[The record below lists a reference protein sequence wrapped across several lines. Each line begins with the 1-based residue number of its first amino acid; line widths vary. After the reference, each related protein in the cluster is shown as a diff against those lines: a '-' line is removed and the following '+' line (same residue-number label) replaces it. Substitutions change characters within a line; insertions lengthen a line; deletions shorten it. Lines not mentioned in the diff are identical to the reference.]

1 MTRKYL
7 FILLL
12 IIALPHAGAE
22 TILENTRKQLVSP
35 DGNYHVTFYQK
46 QFADGGKQMYYTLA
60 YKGKT
65 VIEESELGVLIEN
78 QLFELALGI
87 PNDTSKIWGENLS
100 LTGIETKT
108 VDETW
113 HPVYGERQTV
123 RNHYNELVLKFQK
136 GGVRETESNSTTFAT
151 GHGQAY
157 DKRQYYYMNLIVRA
171 YDQGVASRYFFPEAP
186 NGLFL
191 HIVGEQTQFTLPKG
205 TLAYYE
211 RWAQG
216 PYELLSL
223 KDWKDESERPLTM
236 KLSNGLTV
244 ALLEAEMVDYARMK
258 FRLAKENTLQASLYS
273 SVDVMTPY
281 ATPWRVIMAAEKAT
295 ELIGNNDIVLNL
307 NPENKI
313 KDTSWIKPGKVIRVA
328 RLTHADAIKCV
339 DFAAKRG
346 LQDIHI
352 DAGWYGS
359 EVLVNSDATS
369 IAENRDFNMPELIS
383 YAASKGIG
391 VWVYVNQRA
400 LVHQLDELLPL
411 YKKWGLKGIKFGFVQ
426 VGNQH
431 WSTWL
436 HDAKRK
442 CAEYQLMVDIHDE
455 YRPTGFSRTYPN
467 FLTQEGIK
475 GNEEF
480 PDATHNVIL
489 PFTRFLAGAADYTIC
504 YYDNRIKTTNA
515 HQLAMAAVYY
525 SPLQFLYWYDQPS
538 AYQGEPE
545 IEFFDNVKTV
555 WDDTK
560 VLDGEIGEY
569 VTIARRSGEEWFVG
583 TMTNND
589 PRKVNTSLDFLD
601 KGKKYIANIYTD
613 DDAMQTRTNVR
624 VTRVIVDSKSVLPF
638 QLKASGGCA
647 IHLTPA
653 GKEDLKKYKAHRK
666 NQVL

>member
-1 MTRKYL
+1 MSKKCI

-12 IIALPHAGAE
+12 IAILPCAKAQ
-22 TILENTRKQLVSP
+22 TILEDTRQQLVSP
-35 DGNYHVTFYQK
+35 DGNYHFTFYQK
-46 QFADGGKQMYYTLA
+46 QFPDGGKQMYYTLA

-65 VIEESELGVLIEN
+65 VIEESKLGVLIEN
-78 QLFELALGI
+78 QLFESALAI

-100 LTGIETKT
+100 LIAVEAKT
-108 VDETW
+108 TDETW
-113 HPVYGERQTV
+113 HPVYGEREKV
-123 RNHYNELVLKFQK
+123 RDHYNEIVLKFQK
-136 GGVRETESNSTTFAT
+136 GGGPETEGIPDTPTA
-151 GHGQAY
+151 GQGQAY
-157 DKRQYYYMNLIVRA
+157 DKRQYYYMDLIVRA
-171 YDQGVASRYFFPEAP
+171 YDQGVAFRYFFPEAT

-191 HIVGEQTQFTLPKG
+191 HIVGEQTQFTLPEG
-205 TLAYYE
+205 TSAYYE

-216 PYELLSL
+216 PYELLPL
-223 KDWKDESERPLTM
+223 KEWKDESERPLTM
-236 KLSNGLTV
+236 KLTNGLTA

-258 FRLAKENTLQASLYS
+258 FRLTKENTLQASLYS
-273 SVDVMTPY
+273 SVDVITPY

-307 NPENKI
+307 NTANKI
-313 KDTSWIKPGKVIRVA
+313 EDTSWIKPGKVIRVA
-328 RLTHADAIKCV
+328 RLTQADAIKCV
-339 DFAAKRG
+339 DFAAERG
-346 LQDIHI
+346 LQYIHI

-359 EVLVNSDATS
+359 EVLISSDATS
-369 IAENRDFNMPELIS
+369 VAENRDFDMPELIS

-400 LVHQLDELLPL
+400 LVQQLDELLPL

-426 VGNQH
+426 VGNQY

-436 HDAKRK
+436 HDAIRK
-442 CAEYQLMVDIHDE
+442 CAEYELMVDIHDE

-467 FLTQEGIK
+467 LLTQEGIK

-504 YYDNRIKTTNA
+504 YYDRRIKTTHA

-589 PRKVNTSLDFLD
+589 ARKINISLDFLD
-601 KGKKYIANIYTD
+601 SGKKYVANTYTD
-613 DDAMQTRTNVR
+613 DDTVQTRTNVR
-624 VTRVIVDSKSVLPF
+624 VTRVIVDNKSVLPF

-653 GKEDLKKYKAHRK
+653 DKEDMKKYKAFRK

>member
-1 MTRKYL
+1 MIRKCI

-12 IIALPHAGAE
+12 LAAMHKVEAQS
-22 TILENTRKQLVSP
+22 ILEDTRKQLLSP
-35 DGNYHVTFYQK
+35 DGNYLFTFYQK
-46 QFADGGKQMYYTLA
+46 QFPDERKQMYYTLS

-78 QLFELALGI
+78 QLFESALAI
-87 PNDTSKIWGENLS
+87 PNDTSKQWSDNLL
-100 LTGIETKT
+100 LTSVETKT

-113 HPVYGERQTV
+113 RPIYGEREKV
-123 RNHYNELVLKFQK
+123 RDHYNELVLKFQK
-136 GGVRETESNSTTFAT
+136 GGVPETGSNSTGSTV

-171 YDQGVASRYFFPEAP
+171 YDQGVAFRYFFPEAT

-191 HIVGEQTQFTLPKG
+191 HIVGEQTQFTLPEG

-216 PYELLSL
+216 PYELLPL

-244 ALLEAEMVDYARMK
+244 ALLEAKMIDYARMK
-258 FRLAKENTLQASLYS
+258 FRLTKENTLQTSLYS
-273 SVDVMTPY
+273 SVDVITPY
-281 ATPWRVIMAAEKAT
+281 ATPWRVIMAAEKPT
-295 ELIGNNDIVLNL
+295 ELIENNDLVLNL
-307 NPENKI
+307 NPANRIEE
-313 KDTSWIKPGKVIRVA
+313 TSWIKPGKAIRVTK
-328 RLTHADAIKCV
+328 LTQADAIKCV
-339 DFAAKRG
+339 DFAAERG
-346 LQDIHI
+346 MQYIHL

-359 EVLVNSDATS
+359 EVLMSSDATS
-369 IAENRDFNMPELIS
+369 VADNCDLDMPKLIS

-400 LVHQLDELLPL
+400 LVQQLDELLPL
-411 YKKWGLKGIKFGFVQ
+411 YKKWGLKGIKFGFVL

-436 HDAKRK
+436 HDAIRK
-442 CAEYQLMVDIHDE
+442 CAEYEIMVDIHDE

-467 FLTQEGIK
+467 LLTQEGIR

-489 PFTRFLAGAADYTIC
+489 PFTRFLSGAADYTIC
-504 YYDNRIKTTNA
+504 YYDKRIKTTHA
-515 HQLAMAAVYY
+515 HQLAMSVVYY

-538 AYQGEPE
+538 AYRGEPE
-545 IEFFDNVKTV
+545 IEFFDNIKTV
-555 WDDTK
+555 WDDTN

-569 VTIARRSGEEWFVG
+569 VTIARRSGKEWFVG

-589 PRKVNTSLDFLD
+589 ARKVSISLNFLD
-601 KGKKYIANIYTD
+601 KGKKYVANLYTD
-613 DDAMQTRTNVR
+613 DETVQTRTNVR
-624 VTRVIVDSKSVLPF
+624 ITRVIVDSNSVLSF

-647 IHLTPA
+647 IHLIPA
-653 GKEDLKKYKAHRK
+653 SSVNLKKYKPYMR